1 MLRSTLKRNLFP
13 IVLITLG
20 CLIFLAIILYV
31 FRAYLG
37 IVIWVLFGL
46 LLIGVG
52 VLGIVL
58 NNPKRKASV
67 GDKPS
72 RPSRVASGTPPPARG
87 APKYSAVGTRES
99 KPGRQD
105 TITVSRPLLIA
116 AGVLFGCLVLLLLAN
131 VGTALRSLL
140 TVRKTQIIDCQE
152 AGRYAE
158 DGWHFVSAYSY
169 RVEDEVAGYTE
180 RTECVMER
188 ERFVWARDKRTP
200 KKDDASQD
208 EASQDDASDDDAS
221 DDDAS
226 TDDTFIDDIPP
237 TDSGA
242 SYSEPPQTNFPP
254 PPATQAPWPTAPLA
268 PMSSP
273 LPTWTLPALPTEPMA
288 TPLPAL
294 PTATPMPRTDIGVC
308 DATSNDFYLDTY
320 VQWEG
325 MIIDDPTLGDEGLW
339 FQVQWTNSNSSSPCS
354 EATFFVSYDSTER
367 FFAEDMVIVTGTITD
382 IAYAYEGE
390 SGETEYAVV
399 VKADNVEFV
408 GE

>member
-37 IVIWVLFGL
+37 IVIWVLLGL
-46 LLIGVG
+46 LLMGIGVM
-52 VLGIVL
+52 GIVV
-58 NNPKRKASV
+58 NNPKNKAPA

-72 RPSRVASGTPPPARG
+72 RASRVAPGTPPSAMQP
-87 APKYSAVGTRES
+87 PKYSAVGTREI

-131 VGTALRSLL
+131 LGTVLRSLL

-152 AGRYAE
+152 AARHAE
-158 DGWHFVSAYSY
+158 DGWHFVSVYSY
-169 RVEDEVAGYTE
+169 RVEDEVAGYIEHTD
-180 RTECVMER
+180 CVMER

-200 KKDDASQD
+200 KKADV
-208 EASQDDASDDDAS
+208 
-221 DDDAS
+221 S
-226 TDDTFIDDIPP
+226 TDDESAEVAPDSFAP
-237 TDSGA
+237 TADW
-242 SYSEPPQTNFPP
+242 EPTQPYPYQS
-254 PPATQAPWPTAPLA
+254 PATSMPWPTVTFEPV
-268 PMSSP
+268 SSP
-273 LPTWTLPALPTEPMA
+273 LPTWTPPALPTEPMA
-288 TPLPAL
+288 TPLPPL
-294 PTATPMPRTDIGVC
+294 PTAPPIPRTDIVVC
-308 DATSNDFYLDTY
+308 DATSSDIFLDVY

-325 MIIDDPTLGDEGLW
+325 MIIDDPTLEDEGLW
-339 FQVQWTNSNSSSPCS
+339 FQVQWTNSDPGSACS
-354 EATFFVSYDSTER
+354 EATFFVSYDSAER
-367 FFAEDMVIVTGTITD
+367 FFAEDMVVVTGTITD
-382 IAYAYEGE
+382 TAYAYEGE